1 MFCLVQVRQKIQGH
15 YHWFLTV
22 VKENILIA
30 TSRIVSHSSWIFQG
44 QRKQK
49 SNDPLYL
56 LTPSLS
62 ICASSSAYPLFL
74 HLLLPALSYTLS
86 FWPKTFPLIRASVE
100 WNHRGV
106 CSVLTLFVFLLPPYA
121 LLHSGN
127 EVEWHARHDCVYM
140 CVACTRVFVGITS
153 LNYSDVVERT
163 WQGPTESQDVNQ
175 EKALYC
181 IQSAQLH
188 YHIQ

>member
-49 SNDPLYL
+49 SSHSFSFHLCL
-56 LTPSLS
+56 FISLPSL
-62 ICASSSAYPLFL
+62 L

-106 CSVLTLFVFLLPPYA
+106 CSILTLFVFLLPPYA

-127 EVEWHARHDCVYM
+127 EVEWHARHDCVYVCCLHM
-140 CVACTRVFVGITS
+140 FVGITG